1 MQARRETGRV
11 RAGDRAS
18 GRRWRRLGSGWAR
31 AKAEAG
37 ARELRA
43 YWAARCGCAGG
54 PGGGGSAA
62 GPLAL
67 LGRGGRWPSGEACAR
82 GERERAGALGW
93 DAGARVWAKERWA
106 AELGRGGPGE
116 GFLFLL
122 FYIFLLSNLFTMN
135 ELHIKWIHPKA
146 KHHTKQIYFGM
157 MHQSLFPWGFINS
170 YNWSKISYNL
180 GKK

>member
-1 MQARRETGRV
+1 VGWGA
-11 RAGDRAS
+11 
-18 GRRWRRLGSGWAR
+18 RLG
-31 AKAEAG
+31 
-37 ARELRA
+37 
-43 YWAARCGCAGG
+43 CGGTG
-54 PGGGGSAA
+54 VGQGEVGRGA
-62 GPLAL
+62 GP
-67 LGRGGRWPSGEACAR
+67 RGA
-82 GERERAGALGW
+82 
-93 DAGARVWAKERWA
+93 
-106 AELGRGGPGE
+106 GE